1 MAEKRQRS
9 GTFAIAVRTSTRLT
23 PVTWIYID
31 LPQRERFEGIYYC
44 LLVVCRQRREN
55 WHAVSNERRPPRF
68 RPRNLPDH
76 AQDIYREAFNHA
88 YAAHAGDVRR
98 CGAPGAPGA
107 QPRVG
112 RIVQSR
118 RFPPPWYVAE
128 GAPLALSFSEVGP
141 VLAEK
146 LFANRG
152 ASSGL
157 KVSIRDQ

>member
-1 MAEKRQRS
+1 VTQKSPIEHVAA
-9 GTFAIAVRTSTRLT
+9 GVVVRAQTRATRAPTKPARPLRWRHPA
-23 PVTWIYID
+23 PVGAARGRGGALD
-31 LPQRERFEGIYYC
+31 Q
-44 LLVVCRQRREN
+44 
-55 WHAVSNERRPPRF
+55 S
-68 RPRNLPDH
+68 RNMVRL
-76 AQDIYREAFNHA
+76 
-88 YAAHAGDVRR
+88 AAWS
-98 CGAPGAPGA
+98 APGAPGA
-107 QPRVG
+107 QPRAG

-146 LFANRG
+146 LFGSRG